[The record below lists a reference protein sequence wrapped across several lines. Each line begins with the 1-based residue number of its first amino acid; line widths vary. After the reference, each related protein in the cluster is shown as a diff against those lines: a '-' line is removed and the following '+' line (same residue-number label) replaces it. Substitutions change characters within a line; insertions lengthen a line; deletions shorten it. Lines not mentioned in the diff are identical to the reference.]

1 METEYLNNF
10 VVLAKTGN
18 FSEAANAL
26 FISQSTLSKR
36 IHKVES
42 ILGVTLFNRT
52 TKHVELSEFGKV
64 YLNYAKQIL
73 MIEEQCLQEIN
84 NMLPHEKKTLKIGS
98 IPSMSNYGI
107 TELISEFMQTR
118 NISVHVITGQSGK
131 LEKSL
136 LQNQCDFAFIRQV
149 HDLGNQFI
157 KKKYMSDTL
166 VAVLPKG
173 HPLSELPSL
182 SIAQL
187 RKEQFVLQPAN
198 SRPYNN
204 CIAICKKHGFSP
216 NVIFTDSQ
224 IDNILNFVEKGLGIS
239 LLMEKL
245 VTYLDYDKVKIVKIS
260 PAVTTDITLCYN
272 KNLLLDGEHKQFISF
287 VKEKRKLYGTDT

>member
-10 VVLAKTGN
+10 AVLAKTGS

-36 IHKVES
+36 IFKLES

-52 TKHVELSEFGKV
+52 TKHVELNEFGKV
-64 YLNYAKQIL
+64 YLKYAKQML
-73 MIEEQCLQEIN
+73 MLEEECLNEIK
-84 NMLPHEKKTLKIGS
+84 NMLPRGKKTLKIGS

-118 NISVHVITGQSGK
+118 NISVHVITGQSSK
-131 LEKSL
+131 LEKL
-136 LQNQCDFAFIRQV
+136 LQQNQCDFAFIRQV
-149 HDLGNQFI
+149 HDPGSQFI

-166 VAVLPKG
+166 VAVFPKG

-182 SIAQL
+182 SITQL
-187 RKEQFVLQPAN
+187 RNEQFVLQPTN

-245 VTYLDYDKVKIVKIS
+245 VTYLDYDKVAIVKIS
-260 PAVTTDITLCYN
+260 PAVTTDISLCYN

-287 VKEKRKLYGTDT
+287 VKEKRKL